1 MDNHEEISDQEYKT
15 KNSIK
20 DNTQGESEIQNLL

>member
-1 MDNHEEISDQEYKT
+1 MDNHEEISDQEYKI

-20 DNTQGESEIQNLL
+20 DNTQGESEIKNLL